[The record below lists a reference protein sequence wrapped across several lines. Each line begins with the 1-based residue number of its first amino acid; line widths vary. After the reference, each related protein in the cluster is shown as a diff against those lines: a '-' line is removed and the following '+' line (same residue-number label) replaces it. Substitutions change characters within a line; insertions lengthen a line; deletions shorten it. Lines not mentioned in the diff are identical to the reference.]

1 MTGPVES
8 SRHTREN
15 PVQKSTILICL
26 AIALTVAAVSAA
38 VGAGTSSNL
47 KDALLAQIELAE
59 QRPDDASVLNDLGNL
74 LALAGDPE
82 RAEEVYRRAV
92 ELNPQ
97 GVTPRFNLALLLQQ
111 RKDVSGAM
119 HQLRRVIDLDPDHAW
134 AHYQLGAIFEARGMN
149 KQAIRS
155 YARAFSLDPNLSF
168 PEVNPHIIENKLVM
182 AALLQAHRGQEDLKA
197 PNSYDDAQRIAS
209 LLAPAPTFSQTWQ
222 PSTEE
227 IQDEGMEATVEQA
240 EAQPGRFAG
249 STQYEE
255 SSAGTGEE
263 EIQEAVEEPRP
274 VRVLTVQD
282 LEPGRVNQASA
293 PGRATGRGQAG
304 GNRRTASE
312 AQAARLRTWTG
323 SRNSATP
330 QGRAAGAAARQ
341 GSSSANQPGRATAIR
356 SRFRPGLRS
365 TGSLGSELLPVLPKA
380 TAKATFG

>member
-1 MTGPVES
+1 MTGLLDS
-8 SRHTREN
+8 SRNIREN

-59 QRPDDASVLNDLGNL
+59 QRPDDTSVLNDLGNL
-74 LALAGDPE
+74 LALAGDLE

-92 ELNPQ
+92 ELDPQ

-111 RKDVSGAM
+111 RRDTSAAV
-119 HQLRRVIDLDPDHAW
+119 HQLRRVIDLDPEHAW
-134 AHYQLGAIFEARGMN
+134 AHYQLGAIFEARGMD
-149 KQAIRS
+149 KQALRS
-155 YARAFSLDPNLSF
+155 YARAFSIDPNLSF

-182 AALLQAHRGQEDLKA
+182 SALLQANRDQEDLTA

-209 LLAPAPTFSQTWQ
+209 LLAPVPTFSQTWQ
-222 PSTEE
+222 PSSEE
-227 IQDEGMEATVEQA
+227 IVDVEGVEATVEQA
-240 EAQPGRFAG
+240 DAPAGRFLG

-255 SSAGTGEE
+255 SSEGAGVEKIEE
-263 EIQEAVEEPRP
+263 AEEEPRQ

-293 PGRATGRGQAG
+293 PGRAGQRGPTG

-312 AQAARLRTWTG
+312 TQAARAASLRRGG
-323 SRNSATP
+323 SD
-330 QGRAAGAAARQ
+330 
-341 GSSSANQPGRATAIR
+341 
-356 SRFRPGLRS
+356 S
-365 TGSLGSELLPVLPKA
+365 TGGR
-380 TAKATFG
+380 